1 MEPEEAAELPMNRM
15 SVENSTALQLISIL
29 LGSLFL
35 LSCDPNIPPDKSDA
49 IPIQQISKHTTKPIR
64 DSEAPVYCPEWF
76 ETGAQ
81 SGVSLK
87 TDDPC
92 RPAKI
97 LTHVIRL
104 TAQSARYQIT
114 FDAMWTATDF
124 PTNFPGNAHFSPIVG
139 TAHNQQVVFWEVDGQ
154 PATIGIE
161 SMAESGSTSAIS
173 SEITAAQISG
183 YSLGISQGSGI
194 GSGDGDISVEFD
206 VSTNY
211 PLISFVS
218 MVAPS
223 PDWFVGISGFSLLDG
238 EGNWKVHEEISLR
251 VYDAGTDLG
260 LRPTSANQDNS
271 ADNLPITLLSS
282 DRADTDFENGV
293 HFQSSKVIGKF
304 IIDKL

>member
-1 MEPEEAAELPMNRM
+1 MNRTGVD
-15 SVENSTALQLISIL
+15 SCTALQLIPIL
-29 LGSLFL
+29 LALLFL
-35 LSCDPNIPPDKSDA
+35 LSCDPNKPIDKSNA
-49 IPIQQISKHTTKPIR
+49 IPIQQISKHTTKSIR
-64 DSEAPVYCPEWF
+64 DSETLVYCPEWF

-81 SGVSLK
+81 SGMALK
-87 TDDPC
+87 TDSPC
-92 RPAKI
+92 RPLKI

-104 TAQSARYQIT
+104 TAPFARYRIT

-139 TAHNQQVVFWEVDGQ
+139 TAHNQQVVFWELDGQ
-154 PATIGIE
+154 PATLGIE
-161 SMAESGSTSAIS
+161 SMAETGSTSAFS
-173 SEITAAQISG
+173 SEITAAQSNG
-183 YSLGISQGSGI
+183 YSLGVSQGSGI
-194 GSGDGDISVEFD
+194 GSGDGDTGLEFD

-238 EGNWKVHEEISLR
+238 EGTWKVHEEISLE

-260 LRPTSANQDNS
+260 LQPTSGNQDNS

-282 DRADTDFENGV
+282 DRADTDFDNGV
-293 HFQSSKVIGKF
+293 HFQNSKFIGKF